1 MGGTNKLKSE
11 LFESLVKIVVVVTAI
26 MYNVERFKLLWRQRR
41 VELG

>member
-26 MYNVERFKLLWRQRR
+26 MYNVERFKLL
-41 VELG
+41 